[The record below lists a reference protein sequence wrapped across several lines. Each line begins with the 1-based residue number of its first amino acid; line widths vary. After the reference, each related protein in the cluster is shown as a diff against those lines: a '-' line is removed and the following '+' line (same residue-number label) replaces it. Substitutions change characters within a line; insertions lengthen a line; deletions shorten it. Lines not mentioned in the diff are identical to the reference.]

1 MAINQDP
8 IELLK
13 NAREGDRGAWE
24 ALIDSSRDALEV
36 HIRRRLGNH
45 LRQRVDREDV
55 FQETMTHALRSVGN
69 CYASDYKSFL
79 RWLKGVS
86 EHVILNLA
94 RRQRGD
100 KILYVEHD
108 APTGEPT
115 PSKGLRRDE
124 RWARLQKALDSL
136 SPDHRKAIQLVRI
149 EGLKVKEAAAQMNLT
164 PRAVMRMIGSAL
176 KKLQDD
182 FGDTESLSLPKGRMF
197 VDGEGSDDN

>member
-79 RWLKGVS
+79 RWSTFSITGRLGQVQD
-86 EHVILNLA
+86 IRNLA
-94 RRQRGD
+94 
-100 KILYVEHD
+100 
-108 APTGEPT
+108 
-115 PSKGLRRDE
+115 
-124 RWARLQKALDSL
+124 
-136 SPDHRKAIQLVRI
+136 
-149 EGLKVKEAAAQMNLT
+149 AAAA
-164 PRAVMRMIGSAL
+164 RRS
-176 KKLQDD
+176 QD
-182 FGDTESLSLPKGRMF
+182 GILRQP
-197 VDGEGSDDN
+197 